1 MNDGESDTVK
11 AAMYAMKNDQL
22 FEDKTDGDSQVQTV
36 LSWYYPNEEIYFIY
50 LGCLIYY
57 RVWPMI

>member
-22 FEDKTDGDSQVQTV
+22 FEDKTDGDS
-36 LSWYYPNEEIYFIY
+36 
-50 LGCLIYY
+50 
-57 RVWPMI
+57 